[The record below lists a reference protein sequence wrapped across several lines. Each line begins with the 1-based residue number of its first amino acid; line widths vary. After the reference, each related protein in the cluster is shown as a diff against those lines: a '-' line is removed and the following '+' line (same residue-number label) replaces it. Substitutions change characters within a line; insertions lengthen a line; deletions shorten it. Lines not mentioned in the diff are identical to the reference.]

1 MCWHFCG
8 SVFVFHFLLILR
20 HHHHKS
26 ELSVPF
32 SSLFSVSA
40 WYRLW
45 PEFDEHSLTETLTF
59 LSSEKKKI
67 TAIQHL
73 EVTWVWSR
81 CWFAHTSPKIPLNTR
96 INEMKNNETAE
107 IQRTWIIPA
116 STRQQRTW
124 VCNDMYH
131 TGALKCQVS
140 FGSKDPYFDQAL
152 VGTAGCG
159 TICDFYLK
167 TPSYLL

>member
-8 SVFVFHFLLILR
+8 SVFVFSLSSNTTTSSSQKWIECAIF
-20 HHHHKS
+20 
-26 ELSVPF
+26 LSVF
-32 SSLFSVSA
+32 CVCLVSPLTWIWWA
-40 WYRLW
+40 LSYRNSHFFILW
-45 PEFDEHSLTETLTF
+45 
-59 LSSEKKKI
+59 EKKNYGNS
-67 TAIQHL
+67 AL
-73 EVTWVWSR
+73 GGNLSLSR
-81 CWFAHTSPKIPLNTR
+81 RRFAHTSPKIPLNTR